1 MHGFGYQSANDMPS
15 LKAQLAVF
23 FENSNTPQVLEIFT
37 PSDINDSVLLSYFD
51 FIK

>member
-1 MHGFGYQSANDMPS
+1 MSS

-23 FENSNTPQVLEIFT
+23 FENSETPQILEIFT
-37 PSDINDSVLLSYFD
+37 PSTINDTVLLSYFD